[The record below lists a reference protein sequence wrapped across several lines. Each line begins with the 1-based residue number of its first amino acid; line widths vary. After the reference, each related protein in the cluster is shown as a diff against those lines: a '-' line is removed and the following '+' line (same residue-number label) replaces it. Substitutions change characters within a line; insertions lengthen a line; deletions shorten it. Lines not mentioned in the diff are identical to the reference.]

1 MARPFLDTNVLI
13 YAISD
18 DPRGNHAAALL
29 AQRCDTSVQ
38 ALNEFAA
45 VARRKL
51 AMAWPEIR
59 AALADFQQL
68 CHTIHAIELES
79 HRTALRLCQEYSL
92 SFYDGVMVATALHA
106 GAELLLTED
115 MQDGLVVDGRL
126 TLRNPFKI
134 A

>member
-18 DPRGNHAAALL
+18 DPRGDQAAVLL
-29 AQRCDTSVQ
+29 AERCDTSVQ
-38 ALNEFAA
+38 ALNEFTA

-51 AMAWPEIR
+51 AMAWPDIA
-59 AALADFQQL
+59 AALADFQRL
-68 CHTIHAIELES
+68 CHTIHPITLET
-79 HRTALRLCQEYSL
+79 HHTALRLCQEYSL
-92 SFYDGVMVATALHA
+92 SLYDSVMVAAALHA

-115 MQDGLVVDGRL
+115 MQDGLIVDGRL